1 MTQPNTEHVQG
12 TGIPDETSPFEE
24 PGPDSPPRRAAPAPR
39 VLAVIALGGFAGGV
53 ARYELGLAF
62 PTAHGTFPATTF
74 GINVAGSFILALLMV
89 FVLEIWPPT
98 TYIRPLF
105 GIGFCGAFTTFSTMA
120 VGADQLIADGRT
132 GTALGYLFG
141 SLAAGLGAASLGLT
155 IGRSILAAR
164 HRAGRA
170 DHADEPDHAAH
181 AAHPERGAATAE
193 TQVRA

>member
-1 MTQPNTEHVQG
+1 MTSAFP
-12 TGIPDETSPFEE
+12 E
-24 PGPDSPPRRAAPAPR
+24 PGPDSPPRRAAPPPR

-105 GIGFCGAFTTFSTMA
+105 GTGFCGAFTTFSTMT
-120 VGADQLIADGRT
+120 VGADQLISDGHV
-132 GTALGYLFG
+132 GVAVGYLFG
-141 SLAAGLGAASLGLT
+141 SLAAGPGAASLGLT
-155 IGRSILAAR
+155 IGRSVLAAR
-164 HRAGRA
+164 HRRTA
-170 DHADEPDHAAH
+170 HDESAESGASAASTKD
-181 AAHPERGAATAE
+181 AERGE
-193 TQVRA
+193 RVMEGMEP